1 MLVIIIIIIINIK
14 YGLITLRF
22 MVIFIGLTKNIYQNG
37 KYIYYDSTSEIVHRY
52 LPVLTGTEIFCYN
65 GQTETGFEMVFIT
78 LVLITWKHLKYVFS
92 FHNSSLNNQRIE
104 WWKQKLETHP
114 NTLLSRGAHQFWVM
128 GDGN

>member
-1 MLVIIIIIIINIK
+1 MLVIIIIIINIK

-52 LPVLTGTEIFCYN
+52 LLVLTGTEIFCYN

-78 LVLITWKHLKYVFS
+78 LVLIT
-92 FHNSSLNNQRIE
+92 
-104 WWKQKLETHP
+104 
-114 NTLLSRGAHQFWVM
+114 
-128 GDGN
+128 